1 MPTITET
8 DTPARDALIVPRL
21 TREDIATALDVAV
34 STVEAYASTGAAH
47 RPIPPDR
54 RRRYAALLY
63 RFAAAVERL
72 AGEELDRANTL
83 PAGLDPERVRV

>member
-1 MPTITET
+1 MPTIAET
-8 DTPARDALIVPRL
+8 DTPARDALTVPRL

-63 RFAAAVERL
+63 RFAAEVERL
-72 AGEELDRANTL
+72 AGEELARANTL
-83 PAGLDPERVRV
+83 PVGLDPTQLNV